1 MVKALKKN
9 INMTEGPLLGKI
21 IIFVLPLMASNLLQV
36 LYNSADMMVVSLSHE
51 PDAVGAIGTTGS
63 LINLIVNLFIGFATG
78 TNVILGQNL
87 GAKDDRQASKTVH
100 TSLVLSVVL
109 GLLASVVGILFSGPI
124 LRLMGAE
131 DKLLDLAI
139 TYTQIYFIGVPF
151 ASVTNYAV
159 AIFRAKGDT
168 KTPLYVLAVSGV
180 INVLLNLFF
189 VMVCGLSVEGV
200 AIATAVANM
209 LSAAVLLFIL
219 SRDEGPCRFS
229 FRGLGIDNKAILR
242 ILKIGLPAAIQGA
255 LFSISNMIIQ
265 SSIIRVN
272 NTVVP
277 PGAEYQPIVKANSAT
292 ANLDGFIYTATNA
305 VYQASITF
313 TSQNVGA
320 GKYDRVKRVLVCSL
334 IVTTV
339 VAIVFSGI
347 IILLNQPLLSL
358 YGVVDGAEGTLE
370 HIAYQTAIIRL
381 MYCTVPYFTL
391 AWMEVGC
398 GCVRGLGRSI
408 SSTIIS
414 LLGSCVLRV
423 VWIYTI
429 FEHFLTLE
437 SIYISYPISW
447 LLTGLV
453 QILFALY
460 ITGRELKNKK
470 SQAIT

>member
-255 LFSISNMIIQ
+255 LFSIY
-265 SSIIRVN
+265 R
-272 NTVVP
+272 
-277 PGAEYQPIVKANSAT
+277 KSA
-292 ANLDGFIYTATNA
+292 
-305 VYQASITF
+305 
-313 TSQNVGA
+313 
-320 GKYDRVKRVLVCSL
+320 
-334 IVTTV
+334 
-339 VAIVFSGI
+339 
-347 IILLNQPLLSL
+347 LL
-358 YGVVDGAEGTLE
+358 
-370 HIAYQTAIIRL
+370 
-381 MYCTVPYFTL
+381 
-391 AWMEVGC
+391 
-398 GCVRGLGRSI
+398 
-408 SSTIIS
+408 
-414 LLGSCVLRV
+414 
-423 VWIYTI
+423 
-429 FEHFLTLE
+429 
-437 SIYISYPISW
+437 
-447 LLTGLV
+447 
-453 QILFALY
+453 
-460 ITGRELKNKK
+460 
-470 SQAIT
+470 